1 MARVNMKANGAEE
14 AGSGFPPIPE
24 GEYYLVVKKVTD
36 GIVAS
41 SGRQKANLEFEVG
54 TGPYEGRKIW
64 HTLTFIPEGD
74 AGHGLMVQA
83 LKALN
88 MPHDGELDFDS
99 QELLGKV
106 CRAKVII
113 ATYEGK
119 KNNKIDVAGFLT
131 DFDGEG
137 KPAAP
142 QAKTPP
148 VERQPAAAGARA
160 SAPASTGKVPF

>member
-36 GIVAS
+36 GVVAS

-74 AGHGLMVQA
+74 AGHGIMVQA
-83 LKALN
+83 LKALG

-106 CRAKVII
+106 CRAKII
-113 ATYEGK
+113 IDTYDGK
-119 KNNKIDVAGFLT
+119 KNNKIATAGFNT

-137 KPAAP
+137 KPA
-142 QAKTPP
+142 T
-148 VERQPAAAGARA
+148 PAAKAQAPAAVPSAARA
-160 SAPASTGKVPF
+160 KAPF